1 MYMNVWYGSNEN
13 RWLSNLA
20 YRPFW
25 YKGKYFI
32 TVEMC
37 YQSWKSGE
45 FDASVYNKKWRE
57 GLKIIGKKGT
67 KTDNNWNVNLME
79 EIMLESFRSNPEE
92 YESLRRLRDVK
103 FTHIQ
108 DKGIWKNMF
117 PTLLKRIKNL
127 D

>member
-20 YRPFW
+20 YRPFQ
-25 YKGKYFI
+25 YEGKYFI
-32 TVEMC
+32 TVEMY

-79 EIMLESFRSNPEE
+79 GIMLESFRSNPEE
-92 YESLRRLRDVK
+92 YERLRRLRDVK

-108 DKGIWKNMF
+108 DKGIWKHMF
-117 PTLLKRIKNL
+117 PTLLERIKNL